1 MFGTD
6 SEGETMAQKKS
17 RHELL
22 YPLGV
27 TPMADE
33 IKILVRAEGEDVK
46 LLLFK
51 KGAEEAEEVI
61 TFKKEERIGDV
72 WSMTLK
78 GHDLKNMEYGF
89 EVDGSWLADPCA
101 RAVTGWEE
109 WGDFSRAEK
118 RVTSRLIAEDFDW
131 EC

>member
-51 KGAEEAEEVI
+51 KGLKRPKRYSLLR
-61 TFKKEERIGDV
+61 KKRESG
-72 WSMTLK
+72 M
-78 GHDLKNMEYGF
+78 YG
-89 EVDGSWLADPCA
+89 P
-101 RAVTGWEE
+101 
-109 WGDFSRAEK
+109 
-118 RVTSRLIAEDFDW
+118 
-131 EC
+131 